1 MCNDV
6 YFYQTFCAIVIILY
20 RTPITIESNIVMT
33 IPTIVPAGKL
43 EGGVTGVIVGWGVVG
58 GEIVGVGSVPDG
70 WHW

>member
-20 RTPITIESNIVMT
+20 RTPITIESNIAMT

-43 EGGVTGVIVGWGVVG
+43 EGGVTVG
-58 GEIVGVGSVPDG
+58 
-70 WHW
+70 